1 MSLQTLNHCTMKRTL
16 EKPNLMLPH
25 INSNQTGNSRNILN
39 PKKFRF
45 QNGLQQILFTILIL
59 AISLQVNGTV
69 YYVSNSGNDSNS
81 GTSES
86 QAWKSLA
93 KVNSFVP
100 KAGDQILFKSGDSW
114 SGSLNISASG
124 VSGSPIV
131 YGSFGTGAKPK
142 IYGSEVITD
151 WTLHSGNIYKA
162 QFSGKIKQL
171 FINDKR
177 LSLARYPKEGFLDIS
192 TVNNSTQ
199 FISNQLASKTQDYYK
214 NAMWV
219 GRTSAWTLIV
229 RKVKTSADQSITL
242 DEAPYMDLGAK
253 EGFFLCDKLEFL
265 TQPGE
270 WHFDELNNTVY
281 LWTPNSVSPTNFEI
295 RGSIYDYGININQK
309 NYIKIVGLE
318 ILQSAMFGVYLNQ
331 SNNITLDNNRI
342 INPAHSGIRS
352 YFWSNNSIISNNYIS
367 GANNY
372 AIKLYNNPGALIYK
386 NEISESGQLKNISR
400 IVTPSAPGDAWGY
413 GIDARIGDMTILENR
428 IINSGYIGILFMQGA
443 FNVKNNFIQGAC
455 QVLDD
460 GGGIYTYNGADYTQ
474 PGAAGSIIT
483 GNIILDTYGNP
494 DGGAEDIFQGI
505 GIYLDNGTHDVKVE
519 NNLIAGST
527 IGLFLHE
534 GGRNTISFNTIF
546 NSMLLWY
553 GSKEYEDSRLTDNI
567 LFTTDRRGHP
577 LYWGTNTHQRIV
589 FQSNASAIFDNNKYF
604 CPYTKIDVFANKSG
618 FEQWQNDTGQDK
630 NSKYNGT
637 DFINGEK
644 EVLLYNDT
652 NVPKTISL
660 GNTLYKDLFGNQ
672 VAGSIT
678 LEPFTSKIIIETTTT
693 ASSDI
698 AAPTISTFSIP
709 VTSNELTV
717 PVTSFTA
724 FDNVG
729 VTGYKLTESSV
740 IPDINESSWLAS
752 APTSYT
758 FSSEGVKT
766 LYAWVKDA
774 AGNISSIKNTTI
786 TITLPVNSSSYK
798 AGNSDIFNLS
808 STTPNRRA
816 IQATINNSGKVISLS
831 IYHNGGTGNV
841 ILGIYGDLNGFPSA
855 RLASTLSTPVNSFSG
870 WQTIP
875 IVTPLNVNAGQKIW
889 LTFVFQTNPGIRY
902 MTGTP
907 GRAHSIDGFAAGMP
921 SDFGPSSFEDYIY
934 SLYCTVT
941 TESNTKSND
950 INKPIISSF
959 TIPQSSSQLSV
970 QITSF
975 VASDNIGITGYKLT
989 EFSEIPNANDE
1000 GWSASAPTSY
1010 LFTSEGTKILYAWVK
1025 DAAGNISSNV
1035 SNEITISTLQGIPKT
1050 VYSTENVSIC
1060 QGDSY
1065 NGWTTAGQYQK
1076 VLVSTL
1082 GADSIV
1088 ITNLTVNPTY
1098 EIAETVIINEG
1109 NSYWGFSEPG
1119 VYERKLTTVFG
1130 CDSIITTTLAVNMTV
1145 FTTLDIS
1152 IKEGENYKGWTESG
1166 QYVENLKAATGADSI
1181 LTINL
1186 TVLQKLYGTET
1197 IEICDGES
1205 YLGWNTSGQFER
1217 NLIAAEGNDSI
1228 VTTILTVRPKS
1239 YGTESITINEGEN
1252 YLGWKT
1258 SGTYTKTLAAS
1269 NGCDSIVTIS
1279 LTVNPKLYTT
1289 ENISICQKDSY
1300 LGWTASG
1307 QYSRNLTAITGA
1319 DSIVTTVLTVNPIK
1333 YATEKISIY
1342 EGESYKGYTQSATF
1356 ATVLASAA
1364 GCDSIVT
1371 TILTVT
1377 PKVINSIEYVEICEG
1392 ESYEGWSESGQYI
1405 RSLSSANNLDST
1417 VTTVLTV
1424 NPLSFI
1430 TEEVTIKE
1438 GKQYK
1443 GYTKSSNFS
1452 EVFSTIHG
1460 CDSIVTTV
1468 LTVLP
1473 TIRTEEY
1480 ITVNEG
1486 EVYNGWSMPG
1496 EYQRTL
1502 AAANGADSIVTTF
1515 LEVIYIAR
1523 STEIITICEGDSYEG
1538 WTVSGKYERLLKTVN
1553 GTDSIAVTNLTVN
1566 PIKYS
1571 TENISISEGQNYL
1584 GWTENGQYTRT
1595 LVSVT
1600 GCDSIVT
1607 TILSVEPL
1615 VFSQIISLNKGWNYF
1630 SSKVV
1635 PANTDME
1642 IVLTSL
1648 INNGSLLEVQDEN
1661 SNTLTR
1667 KSAKHG
1673 WVNNIGS
1680 LKQTEGYKIRLNSD
1694 TELEIIGKQVQRPL
1708 NIEIK
1713 SGINLIS
1720 FPYNGSVDAI
1730 KVIKPLIDA
1739 GILDK
1744 VQDEKGNSIEFWG
1757 SSVGWVNGI
1766 GNFKEGEA
1774 YLVLAKNNG
1783 NLPIFDSY
1791 EKSEIV
1797 LANSEEPNFFRTN
1810 FAGNGSR
1817 HMNINIVGLNKSNI
1831 QTGDEIATFDG
1842 NICTGVVKINQLHL
1856 DNDVVSLN
1864 ASVSDLDLVNGFT
1877 EGNSIQI
1884 RRWNSATNQTTNSQL
1899 EITAGEMVYQCHAS
1913 VFGQLKSQT
1922 VTGIDNFENFNI
1934 DVYPNPATERL
1945 TVSFQTLPETAAKII
1960 MRDLTGK
1967 ELLAQNV
1974 YSNREVLN
1982 IQNLP
1987 SGIYLVSASGSND
2000 VKKIVKK

>member
-25 INSNQTGNSRNILN
+25 FNSNQTGNSRNILN

-86 QAWKSLA
+86 QAWKSIA

-142 IYGSEVITD
+142 IYGSEIISG

-162 QFSGKIKQL
+162 SFNQTINQL
-171 FINDKR
+171 FLNDSKVMY
-177 LSLARYPKEGFLDIS
+177 ARYPNSGYASIN
-192 TVNNSTQ
+192 TVNSSSSFTCNALNGSINYAGAVWIARTTPFSTETANVTASSGNTLTLSRVPFPDVNTATG
-199 FISNQLASKTQDYYK
+199 FILVGKLA
-214 NAMWV
+214 
-219 GRTSAWTLIV
+219 L
-229 RKVKTSADQSITL
+229 L
-242 DEAPYMDLGAK
+242 D
-253 EGFFLCDKLEFL
+253 
-265 TQPGE
+265 TPGE
-270 WHFDELNNTVY
+270 WYYDATTKTVFV
-281 LWTPNSVSPTNFEI
+281 WTPAGDSPNNYTV
-295 RGSIYDYGININQK
+295 RGSVYDNGVSISNK
-309 NYIKIVGLE
+309 NYITIKNLDIQQHKSNG
-318 ILQSAMFGVYLNQ
+318 ILVSGSNITIDN
-331 SNNITLDNNRI
+331 NNIVYPEAKGIHITYGSSMTI
-342 INPAHSGIRS
+342 INNNVREAVHVGIYS
-352 YFWSNNSIISNNYIS
+352 FSSNSTYSDNTIS
-367 GANNY
+367 
-372 AIKLYNNPGALIYK
+372 
-386 NEISESGQLKNISR
+386 EISMFKSYGSTGIGAWYMGNGLYVEGNDNVIRYNRVTNIG
-400 IVTPSAPGDAWGY
+400 AG
-413 GIDARIGDMTILENR
+413 GIQFHKRNLVEYNYV
-428 IINSGYIGILFMQGA
+428 S
-443 FNVKNNFIQGAC
+443 NVLMVK
-455 QVLDD
+455 DD
-460 GGGIYTYNGADYTQ
+460 GGGIYTSALASYPNS
-474 PGAAGSIIT
+474 PVAGSVVRYNIVDGAYGSLVGCNPYGISQGHGIYLDENSGGVTVENNTVTNCTFSGIYLHNSYNETIRNNTSYNNGRQFHVNNDLGGSQIT
-483 GNIILDTYGNP
+483 GNIFYGLLRN
-494 DGGAEDIFQGI
+494 I
-505 GIYLDNGTHDVKVE
+505 E
-519 NNLIAGST
+519 NYANQSLGSK
-527 IGLFLHE
+527 
-534 GGRNTISFNTIF
+534 RSA
-546 NSMLLWY
+546 NSMVL
-553 GSKEYEDSRLTDNI
+553 NN
-567 LFTTDRRGHP
+567 
-577 LYWGTNTHQRIV
+577 NTYINHQN
-589 FQSNASAIFDNNKYF
+589 SSGIFKLDD
-604 CPYTKIDVFANKSG
+604 TKSYDFAGWKTA
-618 FEQWQNDTGQDK
+618 TGQDL
-630 NSKYNGT
+630 NST
-637 DFINGEK
+637 IDVAPLATGEK
-644 EVLLYNDT
+644 EVLFYNDS
-652 NVPKTISL
+652 KTSKAISL
-660 GNTLYKDLFGNQ
+660 GTSVYKDINGKQFT
-672 VAGSIT
+672 GSVT
-678 LEPFTSKIIIETTTT
+678 LEPFTSKILIKTTSTVST
-693 ASSDI
+693 DNI
-698 AAPTISTFSIP
+698 APTISTFSVP
-709 VTSNELTV
+709 ATSTELTV
-717 PVTSFTA
+717 PVTSFVAT
-724 FDNVG
+724 DNAG
-729 VTGYKLTESSV
+729 VTGYKLSESSS
-740 IPDINESSWLAS
+740 IPGINDAGWMVN
-752 APTSYT
+752 APVSYT
-758 FSSEGVKT
+758 FASEGVKT
-766 LYAWVKDA
+766 LYAWAKDA
-774 AGNISSIKNTTI
+774 SGNISASISK
-786 TITLPVNSSSYK
+786 
-798 AGNSDIFNLS
+798 
-808 STTPNRRA
+808 
-816 IQATINNSGKVISLS
+816 Q
-831 IYHNGGTGNV
+831 
-841 ILGIYGDLNGFPSA
+841 
-855 RLASTLSTPVNSFSG
+855 
-870 WQTIP
+870 
-875 IVTPLNVNAGQKIW
+875 
-889 LTFVFQTNPGIRY
+889 
-902 MTGTP
+902 
-907 GRAHSIDGFAAGMP
+907 
-921 SDFGPSSFEDYIY
+921 
-934 SLYCTVT
+934 
-941 TESNTKSND
+941 
-950 INKPIISSF
+950 
-959 TIPQSSSQLSV
+959 
-970 QITSF
+970 
-975 VASDNIGITGYKLT
+975 
-989 EFSEIPNANDE
+989 
-1000 GWSASAPTSY
+1000 
-1010 LFTSEGTKILYAWVK
+1010 
-1025 DAAGNISSNV
+1025 
-1035 SNEITISTLQGIPKT
+1035 ITISMVKSTPIVATTSYSEYRFEEPAGISVNDVAGINNGTIVNTVLRSSGSSGNGLQFTGAGYVNLGKCFGDNVTNQVSMSAWIKPEATGSWVGIITHGSPSLDNYALYINPDLKKVVFRTRNTEPVGSTWTEVSATSLWDGNWHLITVTYDGSQKIIFIDGVAIATVSATGNIESGSGYDLVVGGGREYAWGGTLYKGLMDQVGIYNYALTNSQVQDLFKKVTPVPKT

-1098 EIAETVIINEG
+1098 EIAETVTINEG

-1228 VTTILTVRPKS
+1228 VTTFLTVRPKS

-1269 NGCDSIVTIS
+1269 NGCDSIVTIN

-1438 GKQYK
+1438 GEQHK

-1523 STEIITICEGDSYEG
+1523 STESITICEGDSYEG

-1553 GTDSIAVTNLTVN
+1553 GTDSIAVTNLIVN

-1648 INNGSLLEVQDEN
+1648 INNGSLLEVQDES

-1945 TVSFQTLPETAAKII
+1945 TVSFQTLPETGAKII

-1987 SGIYLVSASGSND
+1987 SGIYLVSVSGSND